1 MKKMFNAMST
11 NELYK
16 FYRECIDIN
25 RYPTFKN
32 FITDLLVNYSISK
45 RHPASI
51 RYTVSRVKMF

>member
-16 FYRECIDIN
+16 FYREWVDIN
-25 RYPTFKN
+25 RYPTFKS

-51 RYTVSRVKMF
+51 RYTVSRVKKF